1 MFLVVAL
8 ILAILAAAK
17 VPSPWIDEQ
26 RRFGRSKGRS
36 PRHRSP
42 ARYATRSAVA
52 FFNALGYRAAA
63 LCRRA
68 STIATHPRAK

>member
-1 MFLVVAL
+1 VFLVVAL
-8 ILAILAAAK
+8 ILAILTAAK

-42 ARYATRSAVA
+42 ARYATRSVVA
-52 FFNALGYRAAA
+52 FFNAVGYLERLRCADV
-63 LCRRA
+63 LV
-68 STIATHPRAK
+68 P